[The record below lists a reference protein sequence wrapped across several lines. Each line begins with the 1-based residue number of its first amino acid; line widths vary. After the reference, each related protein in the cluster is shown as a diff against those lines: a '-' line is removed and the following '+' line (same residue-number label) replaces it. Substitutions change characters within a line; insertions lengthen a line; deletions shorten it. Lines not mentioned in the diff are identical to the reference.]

1 MCVCECKGTRLRPS
15 IQDDDSVKLADDLSQ
30 MRVFLSKL
38 YTLWKITQDEVITT
52 CLYDKAEL
60 NLKD

>member
-1 MCVCECKGTRLRPS
+1 MCECKGTQLRPS

-38 YTLWKITQDEVITT
+38 YTPWKRTQDEVITT
-52 CLYDKAEL
+52 CLYDKVEL
-60 NLKD
+60 NFKD